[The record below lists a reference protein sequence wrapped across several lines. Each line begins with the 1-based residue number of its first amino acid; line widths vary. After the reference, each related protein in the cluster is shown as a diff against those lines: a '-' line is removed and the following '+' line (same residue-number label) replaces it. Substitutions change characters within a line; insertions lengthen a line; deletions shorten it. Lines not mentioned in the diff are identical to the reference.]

1 MAHRPARR
9 CSECGKSL
17 EGKSAASKTC
27 SAKCRAARHRRLA
40 RVKRDN
46 VERAHHTPESR
57 ELASIIEGEIEDQ
70 AKEVAREELR
80 PVVREAMTEEVMR
93 AISGMV
99 GLLPRVVEAIAEDLD
114 AEDPNVRQ
122 RAYSLA
128 ARYLLG
134 KDTLVAPE
142 SAAQGGLTV
151 NFQLPRPGD
160 GEGEDAEVQITD
172 AEEMKICDMCSRE
185 KPFSEFES
193 GSDRCTECF
202 MRMQNKTQELLKT
215 DDDSDQLRVPTAPS
229 P

>member
-9 CSECGKSL
+9 CSECGKTL
-17 EGKSAASKTC
+17 EGKTAAAKTC

-40 RVKRDN
+40 RIQRDN
-46 VERAHHTPESR
+46 VEKAHHTPETR
-57 ELASIIEGEIEDQ
+57 ELRSIVDGEIEDQ

-99 GLLPRVVEAIAEDLD
+99 GLLPRVVEAISEDLD

-142 SAAQGGLTV
+142 SEHQGGLTV

-160 GEGEDAEVQITD
+160 EDSDDEAPVVD
-172 AEEMKICDMCSRE
+172 AEEMKICDMCSTE
-185 KPFSEFES
+185 KPFKEFEA
-193 GSDRCTECF
+193 GSDRCIECF
-202 MRMQNKTQELLKT
+202 MRMQSKTQELLN
-215 DDDSDQLRVPTAPS
+215 DADPDQLRVPTAPS